1 MQVLEDLQW
10 ESMQQVVDT
19 LPKAEYYCSD
29 QSSIYPDLEWP
40 EGSSHIISKGKEQ
53 THTIES
59 LNANLRH
66 YLKRL
71 ARKTRCFS
79 RCFKALERSVR
90 LFAWYYNRR
99 QRIIIARG
107 LTRYQRSGLPPEKWT
122 REILLFTIWRKI

>member
-1 MQVLEDLQW
+1 MAAIARDSGLVVAMQVLEEREW
-10 ESMQQVVDT
+10 EQMQQVVDT
-19 LPKAEYYCSD
+19 LPQAENYCSD
-29 QSSIYPDLEWP
+29 GCSIYPDLDWP
-40 EGSSHIISKGKEQ
+40 PGSTHIISKGKEQ

-79 RCFKALERSVR
+79 KSLEALVRSVR

-99 QRIIIARG
+99 QRVIIARK
-107 LTRYQRSGLPPEKWT
+107 LSRYQRSCLS
-122 REILLFTIWRKI
+122 LYA

>member
-1 MQVLEDLQW
+1 MAAIARDSGLVVAMQVLKQLEW
-10 ESMQQVVDT
+10 EGMQEVVDS
-19 LPKAEYYCSD
+19 LPQAQNYCSD

-40 EGSSHIISKGKEQ
+40 QGSTHIISKGKEQ

-79 RCFKALERSVR
+79 KSFDALVRSVR

-99 QRIIIARG
+99 QRVIIARQ
-107 LTRYQRSGLPPEKWT
+107 LSRYQRSCLSLYP
-122 REILLFTIWRKI
+122 

>member
-1 MQVLEDLQW
+1 MAAVARDTGLVAAIQVLKELQW
-10 ESMQQVVDT
+10 EGMQQVIDS
-19 LPKAEYYCSD
+19 LPQAETYCSD
-29 QSSIYPDLEWP
+29 RSTIYPDLDWP
-40 EGSSHIISKGKEQ
+40 QGSSHIISTGKEQ

-79 RCFKALERSVR
+79 KCFKALVRSVR

-99 QRIIIARG
+99 QRVIIARN
-107 LTRYQRSGLPPEKWT
+107 LSRYQRSCLSLYP
-122 REILLFTIWRKI
+122 

>member
-1 MQVLEDLQW
+1 MAAIARDTGLVVAMQVLEERQW
-10 ESMQQVVDT
+10 EDMQQVVDT
-19 LPKAEYYCSD
+19 LPKAENYCSD
-29 QSSIYPDLEWP
+29 ACSIYPDLDWP
-40 EGSSHIISKGKEQ
+40 IGSTHVISKGKEQ

-79 RCFKALERSVR
+79 KSFDALLRSVR

-99 QRIIIARG
+99 QRVIIARQ
-107 LTRYQRSGLPPEKWT
+107 LSRYQRSCLS
-122 REILLFTIWRKI
+122 LYA